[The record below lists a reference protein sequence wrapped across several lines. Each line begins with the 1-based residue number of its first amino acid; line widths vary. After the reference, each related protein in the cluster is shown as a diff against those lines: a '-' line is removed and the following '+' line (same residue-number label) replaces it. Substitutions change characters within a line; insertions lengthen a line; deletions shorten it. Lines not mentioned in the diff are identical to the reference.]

1 MNSGN
6 SGSFNRSKYDTCSY
20 NKDLYESVSPLAYQ
34 LMFGK
39 YENCNKCIYDNF
51 YVKYQPEIVDVES
64 ELLNLSR
71 PLSRCDQFK
80 YSPTCKRSGL
90 CVSTFD
96 KTVPVVL
103 APEVC
108 PIVYNNIQKMT
119 NPGYK
124 LPNPDICKRGY

>member
-1 MNSGN
+1 MNAGG

-20 NKDLYESVSPLAYQ
+20 SKDLYESTSPLAYQ

-39 YENCNKCIYDNF
+39 YENCNKCVHDNF

-90 CVSTFD
+90 CMSTFD
-96 KTVPVVL
+96 KAAPVVL

-108 PIVYNNIQKMT
+108 PIIYNNIPRYT
-119 NPGYK
+119 SPGYK
-124 LPNPDICKRGY
+124 LPSANICKKSY